1 VSVDDILDSFSTE
14 VDEEASDENPYEQK
28 EARCKVVAASPTLSP
43 VTVGFGPSAVTLHRV
58 TLDPGSQVITV
69 RLSVY
74 NRIGTNAG
82 IEEDAGITMRGA
94 HGHTRKLLGL
104 VPRLPISFHGLTYYV
119 QAFIIDDRVDPKPP
133 FGLLLGQPFLELARA
148 ETFWTDNGDQ
158 WTRFRSQQDR
168 DVCLKI
174 KTVDARDKD
183 NQYNLSSFRQARAR

>member
-1 VSVDDILDSFSTE
+1 MKSVLELQNVAKGIRIDG
-14 VDEEASDENPYEQK
+14 EASDAICEGCLEGKLTRTSHQSK
-28 EARCKVVAASPTLSP
+28 TTL
-43 VTVGFGPSAVTLHRV
+43 V
-58 TLDPGSQVITV
+58 TV

-82 IEEDAGITMRGA
+82 IEEDAGITIRGA

-119 QAFIIDDRVDPKPP
+119 QAFIIDDRIDPKPP

-158 WTRFRSQQDR
+158 WTRFRSQQNR

-183 NQYNLSSFRQARAR
+183 I